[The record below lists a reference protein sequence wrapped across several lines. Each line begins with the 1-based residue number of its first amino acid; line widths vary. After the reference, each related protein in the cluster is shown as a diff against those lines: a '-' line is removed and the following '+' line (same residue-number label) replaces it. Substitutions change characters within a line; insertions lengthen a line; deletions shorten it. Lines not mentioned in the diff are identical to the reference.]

1 MNELIRQWL
10 ILVLGYDDQH
20 VIEANQEGPI
30 PIGPFA
36 TYQILSVIPSKHSI
50 EDPADKGVDDDI
62 IVTYYNRGEVTVQV
76 DVYSETGWIKQH
88 NLSQS
93 GYLLAVRKIFQSS
106 YVSLINSTLVQNL
119 TALVDTKHKARY
131 QCDHTFFVWNTVIE
145 ENQKV
150 GGYTSTG
157 KYHPGDEVVVIDAT

>member
-10 ILVLGYDDQH
+10 ILILGYDDRH

-30 PIGPFA
+30 PIGSFA
-36 TYQILSVIPSKHSI
+36 TYNVVSVIPSRHSI
-50 EDPADKGVDDDI
+50 EEPADKGVDDDI
-62 IVTYYNRGEVTVQV
+62 VVTHYNRGEVTVQV
-76 DVYSETGWIKQH
+76 DVYADTGWIKQH

-93 GYLLAVRKIFQSS
+93 GYLLSVRSLFQTN
-106 YVSLINSTLVQNL
+106 YVSLIRSEVIRNL

-131 QCDHTFFVWNTVIE
+131 QCDHTFFVWNTIIE

-150 GGYTSTG
+150 GGYKITG
-157 KYHPGDEVVVIDAT
+157 KYQPGDEIVVIDAT